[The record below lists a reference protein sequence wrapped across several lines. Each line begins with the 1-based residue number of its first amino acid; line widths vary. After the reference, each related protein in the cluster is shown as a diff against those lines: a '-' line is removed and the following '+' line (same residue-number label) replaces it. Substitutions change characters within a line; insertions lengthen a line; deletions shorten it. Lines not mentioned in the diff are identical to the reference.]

1 MWKQQKKIEKKF
13 DRITEF
19 SLKKNLPAYWKRH
32 FFFGFLHIYIFSLLY
47 REISRNATLII
58 WIIFL
63 SCNSNLA
70 QLRSFVLG
78 TSNFVVVFEIFN
90 EAKQLK
96 VLLKS
101 SILFDKRIIKIEKVF
116 VFYVFERSNRSFFPL
131 MYCIIT
137 LAYI

>member
-1 MWKQQKKIEKKF
+1 MKATKE
-13 DRITEF
+13 DREEIWQDNWIQFEEELAGISKAAFFLWFLTHI
-19 SLKKNLPAYWKRH
+19 H
-32 FFFGFLHIYIFSLLY
+32 FQLILY

-116 VFYVFERSNRSFFPL
+116 VFYVFERSSRTYFSI